1 MFALLKH
8 PLVDCDFE
16 EAALH
21 YALKDAG
28 LAERFIEVAESS
40 LRELAN
46 APFRHRIRFDD
57 IRRLNLPTFPYGIF
71 YFVREESIYVIAL
84 LHGARDHEAALSR
97 RRAMWGS

>member
-21 YALKDAG
+21 YALRDAR

-46 APFRHRIRFDD
+46 APFRHRMRFDD
-57 IRRLNLPTFPYGIF
+57 IRRLNLPTCPYGIF
-71 YFVREESIYVIAL
+71 YFVREESIYLIAL
-84 LHGARDHEAALSR
+84 LHGARDHESALSR
-97 RRAMWGS
+97 RRAMWE